1 MPESAENQL
10 TEEAVRKVAHLSRL
24 AIEDEQVPRYTA
36 ELASVLEH
44 IERLLALDVDGVEPM
59 AHPLPVHNRLGE
71 DVPVE
76 GLPVAALLD
85 NAPAVEGDVI
95 AVPKVLGEGS

>member
-1 MPESAENQL
+1 MSEPAENQL

-24 AIEDEQVPRYTA
+24 AIADDQIPRYTA

-44 IERLLALDVDGVEPM
+44 IEKLLALEVEGVEPM
-59 AHPLPVHNRLGE
+59 AHPLAVINRLE
-71 DVPVE
+71 DDVPVE
-76 GLPVAALLD
+76 GLPVTALLE
-85 NAPAVEGDVI
+85 NAPAVKGDFI

>member
-44 IERLLALDVDGVEPM
+44 IEGSSPWTWTGSTDGT
-59 AHPLPVHNRLGE
+59 PLPVHNRLGE

-85 NAPAVEGDVI
+85 NAPAVEGDFI